1 MERVVAGA
9 LHAPGAHATGSP
21 DDSDSRT
28 TIGLRHA
35 TPLAIATDWRAAAT
49 LTGITDEAALAG
61 LCAALLPSAT
71 VVSVRERALLAAISS
86 QPVAT
91 TAIDRTISAIQQGTD
106 PLGECLLALRPAAQR
121 RADGA
126 VYTPATILAPMIAWL
141 RTQGKPVRV
150 VDPGAGSGRF
160 ILAAGAAFD
169 NAQLIAVETDPLAAL
184 VLRTNLHLRGMTTRS
199 QVLVDD
205 YRRIKLPKIA
215 GMTAFVGNPP
225 YVRHHHIGARWKHW
239 YTRNFKTLGIHASAM
254 AGLHL
259 HFFLKT
265 ALLASANDV
274 GTFVTSAEWL
284 DVNYGAALRK
294 LLTQHLG
301 VVGLH
306 VLAPAVEGFSGTATT
321 TAISCF
327 RGAAPQ
333 TSVRV
338 RAVNSLTELAALD
351 SGAVVLPAQLDAAT
365 RWSSVIYPVQAR
377 DSDTVPLGELFRVLR
392 GQVTGANRVWVF
404 GDDRPSLPDS
414 VLIPTI
420 TRAQDLIRVADRLES
435 TASLRRV
442 VDLAP
447 DLDCYVGDE
456 REQIDAYLTWAR
468 RHRADQGYI
477 ARHRRAW
484 WSVGLREPAP
494 ILCTYMARR
503 APQFTLNV
511 GEARHINVAHGLY
524 PRQPMSERQLAA
536 IVEWLNRNVEV
547 GSGRTYAWG
556 LIKFEPKEVQQLRIP
571 AHLASG

>member
-71 VVSVRERALLAAISS
+71 VVSARERALLAAISS

-225 YVRHHHIGARWKHW
+225 YVRHHHIGARWKRW

-284 DVNYGAALRK
+284 DVNYGSALRR
-294 LLTQHLG
+294 LLLDELG
-301 VVGLH
+301 GIALH
-306 VLAPAVEGFSGTATT
+306 VLEPTIEAFPGTATT
-321 TAISCF
+321 AAITCF
-327 RGAAPQ
+327 RVGE
-333 TSVRV
+333 TSEPVRV
-338 RAVNSLTELAALD
+338 RSVDELKRLNGLSKGTDIPRERAAPMTERSASSDGVLAA
-351 SGAVVLPAQLDAAT
+351 SRPTVLLVAPSMYQVGVRTTRSVPMAA
-365 RWSSVIYPVQAR
+365 SS
-377 DSDTVPLGELFRVLR
+377 S
-392 GQVTGANRVWVF
+392 
-404 GDDRPSLPDS
+404 RPC
-414 VLIPTI
+414 
-420 TRAQDLIRVADRLES
+420 RA
-435 TASLRRV
+435 AS
-442 VDLAP
+442 P
-447 DLDCYVGDE
+447 
-456 REQIDAYLTWAR
+456 
-468 RHRADQGYI
+468 
-477 ARHRRAW
+477 
-484 WSVGLREPAP
+484 P
-494 ILCTYMARR
+494 
-503 APQFTLNV
+503 
-511 GEARHINVAHGLY
+511 
-524 PRQPMSERQLAA
+524 
-536 IVEWLNRNVEV
+536 
-547 GSGRTYAWG
+547 
-556 LIKFEPKEVQQLRIP
+556 
-571 AHLASG
+571 